1 MKFLTETGT
10 DLLRQ
15 MSSHIQTVMETEA
28 CLLTDRSF
36 FINRQIKLCFDSGA
50 VLQYFVSFPLYIY
63 IYKIV
68 WVIDFTLYFLALFK
82 LILSE
87 LIDQTGS

>member
-1 MKFLTETGT
+1 MQFLTETGT

-36 FINRQIKLCFDSGA
+36 FINSQKLNDPQSSNIPIQI
-50 VLQYFVSFPLYIY
+50 QSFAYILN
-63 IYKIV
+63 V
-68 WVIDFTLYFLALFK
+68 VFTN
-82 LILSE
+82 
-87 LIDQTGS
+87 

>member
-10 DLLRQ
+10 DLLQQ

-36 FINRQIKLCFDSGA
+36 FINRQKLNDPHSSKIP
-50 VLQYFVSFPLYIY
+50 VQIQSFAYILN
-63 IYKIV
+63 V
-68 WVIDFTLYFLALFK
+68 VFTN
-82 LILSE
+82 
-87 LIDQTGS
+87 